1 MFTADLL
8 ERAVKTFIQTFLT
21 VLIGGLIVPG
31 NIADWNGWKTAG
43 LAALAGAFG
52 AALSAAM
59 SVLSKPVGNK
69 ETASV
74 VAPPADTSGLVKL

>member
-21 VLIGGLIVPG
+21 VLIGGLVVPG

-59 SVLSKPVGNK
+59 SVLSKPAGNK
-69 ETASV
+69 NTASIV
-74 VAPPADTSGLVKL
+74 QTPAPPAAQVSK